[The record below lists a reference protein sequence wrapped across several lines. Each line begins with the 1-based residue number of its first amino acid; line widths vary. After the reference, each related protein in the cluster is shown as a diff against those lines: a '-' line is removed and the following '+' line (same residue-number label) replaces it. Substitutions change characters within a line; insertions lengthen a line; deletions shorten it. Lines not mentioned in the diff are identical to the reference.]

1 MEQWNDRARPCR
13 RSLNRAV
20 STEDPEQSFRT
31 GDSHLVKVLPPPLSS
46 DLAALRL
53 SSAGRSMTVDELQA
67 ALKGRGVAMLL
78 LLLALPFCLVP
89 VSGLSTPFGIAVLL
103 IGIRIAFLQ
112 KPWLPKFIR
121 QRRISAPRL
130 VKVLSG
136 GIRFAKLMEKGR
148 EAPDAF
154 SAFLAGRDESNWSRY
169 RCWGPASLTAAS
181 DPFQQHGACLG
192 GSALDRGNDGKRRFG
207 GVAGSHS
214 DARLVGRDLP
224 CVAFWRGRH
233 PKALEDVVLIPIAR

>member
-31 GDSHLVKVLPPPLSS
+31 GDSHLAQVLPPPLSS

-89 VSGLSTPFGIAVLL
+89 VPGLSTPFGLAV
-103 IGIRIAFLQ
+103 LQ

-121 QRRISAPRL
+121 QRRISAARL
-130 VKVLSG
+130 VKVLTG
-136 GIRFAKLMEKGR
+136 GIRFAKLMEKVVKPR
-148 EAPDAF
+148 MH
-154 SAFLAGRDESNWSRY
+154 FLHSW
-169 RCWGPASLTAAS
+169 P
-181 DPFQQHGACLG
+181 GAMNLIGLG
-192 GSALDRGNDGKRRFG
+192 IA
-207 GVAGSHS
+207 AGSCCS
-214 DARLVGRDLP
+214 YCRFRFLSATWCL
-224 CVAFWRGRH
+224 RGQ
-233 PKALEDVVLIPIAR
+233 

>member
-31 GDSHLVKVLPPPLSS
+31 GDSHLAQVLPPPLSS

-53 SSAGRSMTVDELQA
+53 SSAGRSITVDELQA

-89 VSGLSTPFGIAVLL
+89 VPGLSTPFGLAVLL
-103 IGIRIAFLQ
+103 IAIRITFRQ

-130 VKVLSG
+130 MKVLTG
-136 GIRFAKLMEKGR
+136 RIRFAKLIEKIVKPRMHFLHSWPG
-148 EAPDAF
+148 AMNLIGLGIAAGGLLLLLPLPIPF
-154 SAFLAGRDESNWSRY
+154 SNMV
-169 RCWGPASLTAAS
+169 PAWAVVLLTA
-181 DPFQQHGACLG
+181 GMMERYGL
-192 GSALDRGNDGKRRFG
+192 
-207 GVAGSHS
+207 
-214 DARLVGRDLP
+214 
-224 CVAFWRGRH
+224 
-233 PKALEDVVLIPIAR
+233 VVLLGHTVTLVSWAVILLAWLFGAEGIQKVWKMLF

>member
-1 MEQWNDRARPCR
+1 MEQWNDRARPCH
-13 RSLNRAV
+13 RSLIRAV

-31 GDSHLVKVLPPPLSS
+31 GDSHLAQVLPPPLSS

-89 VSGLSTPFGIAVLL
+89 VPGLSTPFGIAVLL

-112 KPWLPKFIR
+112 KPWLPKFVR

-130 VKVLSG
+130 VNLLTG
-136 GIRFAKLMEKGR
+136 GIRFAKLMEKVVKPRMHFLHSCPGAMNLIGLGIAAGGLLLLLPLPIPFSNMVPAWAVVLLTAGMMER
-148 EAPDAF
+148 DGLVVLLGHTMTLVSWAF
-154 SAFLAGRDESNWSRY
+154 IVLAWLAGAEGIHKLFNM
-169 RCWGPASLTAAS
+169 
-181 DPFQQHGACLG
+181 F
-192 GSALDRGNDGKRRFG
+192 
-207 GVAGSHS
+207 
-214 DARLVGRDLP
+214 
-224 CVAFWRGRH
+224 
-233 PKALEDVVLIPIAR
+233 